1 MKNKLILAL
10 VVLMVA
16 VSVLA
21 VSAQDVSTVDNA
33 VSESVS
39 DDVVSESVSD
49 DDALSI
55 DNSDDSVYQDGEGS
69 GDVKDVWIDQ
79 TVDNSMVYINGELR
93 VIDSSNALLL
103 VLPLSNSTRATFST
117 VDSIAKDLEIQTID
131 NAIEYVKKLLNA
143 KDVKI
148 FSGASSN
155 ITKVYDH
162 RKYETIEDNDAQL
175 IGDAD
180 YLNGA
185 YGLSSTRTH
194 VASGDYGRIVNITLD
209 YILKATVDETGDDPA
224 VPVENNTAAENATN
238 TTNTDIKNTT
248 DNPTDTVNSNDNV
261 TNNTH
266 IKPKDVAKATGIPF
280 AVLIVALLGIGISI
294 RRRK

>member
-21 VSAQDVSTVDNA
+21 VSAQDTTTV
-33 VSESVS
+33 

-49 DDALSI
+49 DEALSI

-69 GDVKDVWIDQ
+69 GNVKDVWIDE
-79 TVDNSMVYINGELR
+79 TEDKSMVYINGEVR

-131 NAIEYVKKLLNA
+131 NAINYVKKSLNA

-162 RKYETIEDNDAQL
+162 RKYDTIEDNDAQL
-175 IGDAD
+175 IGDSD

-185 YGLSSTRTH
+185 YGVDYTRTH
-194 VASGDYGRIVNITLD
+194 VATGDYGRIVNLTLD
-209 YILKATVDETGDDPA
+209 YILKVTVDETEDDPA
-224 VPVENNTAAENATN
+224 EPVENNTAADNATN
-238 TTNTDIKNTT
+238 TTNADVKNTT
-248 DNPTDTVNSNDNV
+248 DNPTNTVNSNDNV

-280 AVLIVALLGIGISI
+280 AVLIVALLGVGVSI